1 MSRCQH
7 YFVFKAL
14 SSFFVCFS
22 ICCQQFFQSLKSLL
36 MALPMYSSMR
46 HSLNTLCVEGELQC
60 IQLFQCKVLPFYRFN
75 LPFFFVFSPKVGCN
89 PYFQFQFPK
98 LLGIWFPFNEDV
110 IKLLLEEVVGHL
122 PRCQFCMFYFNAS
135 AVSVI
140 LILIRPFT

>member
-1 MSRCQH
+1 MSRCKH

-60 IQLFQCKVLPFYRFN
+60 IQLFRCKVLPFYRFN
-75 LPFFFVFSPKVGCN
+75 FTSCFCFFSPYCI
-89 PYFQFQFPK
+89 PYFQFQLYMYNSQKFLAFGFPLMK
-98 LLGIWFPFNEDV
+98 TLLNYYLKRLQIIYQDV
-110 IKLLLEEVVGHL
+110 SSVCFTLIPLQFLL
-122 PRCQFCMFYFNAS
+122 S
-135 AVSVI
+135 
-140 LILIRPFT
+140 